1 MIACPS
7 CGCHARSSETACP
20 ECGAAL
26 RRPDGSV
33 PRTAAAVLMWRSLA
47 LLLAV
52 ISAGCATPEPFD
64 PLSECPKLT
73 VCGQCASRG
82 ACVWCGD
89 PNDGGKGECVATGR
103 RECSAPS
110 ALSKTPDQ
118 CGPAPGGAPAAT
130 ALPSAPENATE
141 TEKRIGTEKYQAIR
155 RALTRAFPA
164 ANIDDEVIG
173 LVADALSGPRP
184 PPRSA
189 AESPEKEPIVR
200 TVREKDHPLYVGHAV
215 HHRHKSMGPSPRPM
229 ESRFTKALP
238 LVRVRLPEKLT
249 AETTVIQTEIGDVDL
264 VRDHLLGSI
273 DLIASKYGDV
283 AHLGFRPG
291 RVDLLTPAR
300 SVGARFGAISVY
312 LGYRAAGD
320 KAPAFYMLEAGTAT
334 GDAKMIYF
342 SPSMAP
348 ITNVTSYYQPTPFV
362 TMQNTY
368 SGGVTM
374 SPAPREDEPL
384 SLLVESRTPGDPDP
398 YLTVLVSYVRSP
410 TIELPM
416 PVELIVNAAARVAAI
431 ARAMGVSSSEP
442 LQDVLAD
449 LAKSFYWMD
458 GPRYAEPPAVPGAT
472 PTAP

>member
-1 MIACPS
+1 MW
-7 CGCHARSSETACP
+7 RSF
-20 ECGAAL
+20 AL
-26 RRPDGSV
+26 LW
-33 PRTAAAVLMWRSLA
+33 AAVL
-47 LLLAV
+47 V
-52 ISAGCATPEPFD
+52 GCVTPEPYD
-64 PLSECPKLT
+64 PLSECPKIA

-89 PNDGGKGECVATGR
+89 PQDGSKGECVATGR
-103 RECSAPS
+103 RECNAPS

-118 CGPAPGGAPAAT
+118 CGPAPSGIPAAT
-130 ALPSAPENATE
+130 PLPSAPENASE

-155 RALTRAFPA
+155 RALTRTFTD
-164 ANIDDEVIG
+164 ANINDEVIG
-173 LVADALSGPRP
+173 LVADALAGPRP
-184 PPRSA
+184 PPPA
-189 AESPEKEPIVR
+189 AAGSPEKEPIVR
-200 TVREKDHPLYVGHAV
+200 TVREKDHPLYLGHAI
-215 HHRHKSMGPSPRPM
+215 HHRQKSMGPAPKPM
-229 ESRFTKALP
+229 ESKFTKALP
-238 LVRVRLPEKLT
+238 IVRVRLPEKLT
-249 AETTVIQTEIGDVDL
+249 AETTVIETEIGDVDL
-264 VRDHLLGSI
+264 AKDHLLGSI
-273 DLIASKYGDV
+273 DLIASKYSDA

-300 SVGARFGAISVY
+300 SVGTRFGAIAVY

-320 KAPAFYMLEAGTAT
+320 KGPSFYLLEAGTAT

-348 ITNVTSYYQPTPFV
+348 ITNVTSYYQPSPFV

-374 SPAPREDEPL
+374 APAPHEDEPL

-416 PVELIVNAAARVAAI
+416 PVELIINAAARIAAI
-431 ARAMGVSSSEP
+431 AKAMGVSSTEP
-442 LQDVLAD
+442 LEEVLAD

-458 GPRYAEPPAVPGAT
+458 GPRYTAPQTAPSAAPTAPQTAASAAPTAPQTAASAT
-472 PTAP
+472 PTAPQTAPTTP